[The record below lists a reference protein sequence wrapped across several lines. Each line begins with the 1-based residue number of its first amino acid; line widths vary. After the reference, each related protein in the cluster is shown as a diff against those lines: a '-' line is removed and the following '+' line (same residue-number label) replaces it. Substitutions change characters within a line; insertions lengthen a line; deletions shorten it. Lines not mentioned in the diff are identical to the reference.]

1 MKRKKLIL
9 CFIGAVLLMT
19 GCDGEASLPVY
30 SNLSEE
36 QVREQFETELIQ
48 AGAAETDAQKSMA
61 IVKEYND
68 TIQNTSLVEEG
79 YASFDMTMPE
89 YDIDAIQDLWMKKNP
104 DFIGYN
110 CRITAFD
117 LMKDKIS
124 VKADAKV
131 NASNLF
137 MDQDALKHA
146 PAKKVTRKQKHAFE
160 TLYSTLNTAYT
171 TDVDTHI
178 KKQKKAWK
186 QNEVKISGTKA
197 SLITVVFHS
206 SFGEN
211 ENELFIGHAG
221 VLVPTK
227 DKKLLFVEKLSFSLP
242 YQVLKFDNR
251 KQLKNY
257 LMGMYDTSW
266 GQEEAKPFIMENTKT
281 AL

>member
-1 MKRKKLIL
+1 MELWNKK
-9 CFIGAVLLMT
+9 
-19 GCDGEASLPVY
+19 Y
-30 SNLSEE
+30 
-36 QVREQFETELIQ
+36 
-48 AGAAETDAQKSMA
+48 
-61 IVKEYND
+61 
-68 TIQNTSLVEEG
+68 
-79 YASFDMTMPE
+79 
-89 YDIDAIQDLWMKKNP
+89 P

-146 PAKKVTRKQKHAFE
+146 PAKKFTRKQKHAFE
-160 TLYSTLNTAYT
+160 TLYSTLNTSYT

-221 VLVPTK
+221 VLMPTK

-257 LMGMYDTSW
+257 LMGMYDISW
-266 GQEEAKPFIMENTKT
+266 GQEEAKPFIMENTKIV
-281 AL
+281 L

>member
-1 MKRKKLIL
+1 MELWNKK
-9 CFIGAVLLMT
+9 
-19 GCDGEASLPVY
+19 Y
-30 SNLSEE
+30 
-36 QVREQFETELIQ
+36 
-48 AGAAETDAQKSMA
+48 
-61 IVKEYND
+61 
-68 TIQNTSLVEEG
+68 
-79 YASFDMTMPE
+79 
-89 YDIDAIQDLWMKKNP
+89 P

-146 PAKKVTRKQKHAFE
+146 PAKKFTRKQKHAFE
-160 TLYSTLNTAYT
+160 TLYSTLNTSYT

-211 ENELFIGHAG
+211 ENEPIHRSCRCIGANERQEAAFCGKAVLFPA
-221 VLVPTK
+221 
-227 DKKLLFVEKLSFSLP
+227 LS
-242 YQVLKFDNR
+242 
-251 KQLKNY
+251 
-257 LMGMYDTSW
+257 G
-266 GQEEAKPFIMENTKT
+266 AKV
-281 AL
+281 

>member
-1 MKRKKLIL
+1 
-9 CFIGAVLLMT
+9 
-19 GCDGEASLPVY
+19 
-30 SNLSEE
+30 
-36 QVREQFETELIQ
+36 
-48 AGAAETDAQKSMA
+48 
-61 IVKEYND
+61 
-68 TIQNTSLVEEG
+68 
-79 YASFDMTMPE
+79 
-89 YDIDAIQDLWMKKNP
+89 
-104 DFIGYN
+104 
-110 CRITAFD
+110 
-117 LMKDKIS
+117 
-124 VKADAKV
+124 
-131 NASNLF
+131 

-146 PAKKVTRKQKHAFE
+146 PAKKFTKKQKHVFE

>member
-1 MKRKKLIL
+1 
-9 CFIGAVLLMT
+9 
-19 GCDGEASLPVY
+19 
-30 SNLSEE
+30 
-36 QVREQFETELIQ
+36 
-48 AGAAETDAQKSMA
+48 
-61 IVKEYND
+61 
-68 TIQNTSLVEEG
+68 
-79 YASFDMTMPE
+79 
-89 YDIDAIQDLWMKKNP
+89 
-104 DFIGYN
+104 
-110 CRITAFD
+110 
-117 LMKDKIS
+117 
-124 VKADAKV
+124 
-131 NASNLF
+131 

-146 PAKKVTRKQKHAFE
+146 PAKKFTKKQKHAFE

-171 TDVDTHI
+171 TDVDTHT

-281 AL
+281 VL